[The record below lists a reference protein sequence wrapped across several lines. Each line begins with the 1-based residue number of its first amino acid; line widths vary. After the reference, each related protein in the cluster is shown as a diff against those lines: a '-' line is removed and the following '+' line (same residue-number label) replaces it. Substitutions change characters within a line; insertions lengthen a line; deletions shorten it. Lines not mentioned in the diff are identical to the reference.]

1 MNDWISIL
9 IGLGV
14 LTAGA
19 EALVRGAS
27 TLARRIGISELLIG
41 LSLVGFGTSTPELV
55 SSLQAAFDG
64 SPGIAVGNVVGSNI
78 ANILLIL
85 GLSAAIMPF
94 VVELRG
100 LRRDGA
106 VVLAATLAAIGVSM
120 TGEFSR
126 FAGLVFIAAL
136 VCYIAYAFVSERS
149 AVEDAN
155 VDAGK
160 HGPKNLVVDL
170 ILVAVGFGLL
180 VFGAKLLVGG
190 AINIAAILGV
200 SQTVIGLTVVAIGT
214 SLPELATSITA
225 ALRGKSALALGN
237 VIGSNIYNIFGILG
251 VTAAIHPI
259 AAPQEIVRFDNW
271 VMLGATI
278 MMIAFAVTRR
288 KLDRAEGAFMVAL
301 YAGYLA
307 ITVLR
312 A

>member
-1 MNDWISIL
+1 MNDWINII
-9 IGLGV
+9 IGLVV

-27 TLARRIGISELLIG
+27 TLARRLGMSELLIG
-41 LSLVGFGTSTPELV
+41 LTLVGFGTSTPELV
-55 SSLQAAFDG
+55 SSLEAAFEG

-78 ANILLIL
+78 TNILLIL
-85 GLSAAIMPF
+85 GLSAAISPF

-106 VVLAATLAAIGVSM
+106 VALAATLAAIGVSM

-126 FAGLVFIAAL
+126 LAGLVFLAAL
-136 VCYIAYAFVSERS
+136 AGYIAYAFFSERG
-149 AVEDAN
+149 AVDATD
-155 VDAGK
+155 DAGK
-160 HGPKNLVVDL
+160 HGPRNVLLDVV
-170 ILVAVGFGLL
+170 LVAGGFGLL
-180 VFGAKLLVGG
+180 IFGAKLLVGG
-190 AINIAAILGV
+190 AINIATTLGI
-200 SQTVIGLTVVAIGT
+200 SQTVVGLTVVAIGT

-237 VIGSNIYNIFGILG
+237 VIGSNIYNLLGILG

-278 MMIAFAVTRR
+278 LMIILSATRR
-288 KLDRAEGAFMVAL
+288 KLDRTEGMVMVAL
-301 YAGYLA
+301 YCAYLPT
-307 ITVLR
+307 TVLR
-312 A
+312 G